1 MSIPLPE
8 KYMKA
13 ELGIGKLANYQ
24 GTQADSKVIGTDE
37 VSFGQGVEVSEHIA
51 KPYAGGVFFGVA
63 LAKNYVDE
71 ISFNKDEKVGIY
83 RKSEMVPVLRK
94 GSVWVKVDNDVKE
107 GEQAKVTTAG
117 NFDVAATGDT
127 VIGSFQST
135 AAKGGLAILQIN
147 LP

>member
-1 MSIPLPE
+1 MSIPYPE

-24 GTQADSKVIGTDE
+24 GTQADSKVIGDDE
-37 VSFGQGVEVSEHIA
+37 VLFGQGVEVVEHVA
-51 KPYAGGVFFGVA
+51 KPYSSGIFFGVA

-71 ISFNKDEKVGIY
+71 IEFNKDEKVGKY
-83 RKSEMVPVLRK
+83 RKTEMVPVLRK

-107 GEQAKVTTAG
+107 GEQAKVTANG
-117 NFDVAATGDT
+117 NFDVAASGDT
-127 VIGSFQST
+127 VIGVFQST
-135 AAKGGLAILQIN
+135 ASKDGLAILQIN